1 MKALVLSSGGV
12 DSTTAL
18 ALAVSRYG
26 KDNVIALSVSYGQKH
41 DKEIQA
47 AKAVSAFYGVEQLFL
62 DLSKIFQYSNC
73 SLLQQSTEEIPE
85 ESYAKQIEKTEGEKP
100 VSTYVP
106 FRNGLF
112 LSSAASIALSKD
124 CRVIL
129 YGAHADDSAGFAY
142 PDCSPVFND
151 AMNQAIFEGSGHQL
165 KVEVPFVN
173 MTKAEVVKMGLDLNV
188 PYELTWSCYEGKDE
202 PCGKCGTC
210 IDRAAAFAA
219 NGVSDPAI
227 KQKLEKAMREK
238 ENLTLLGN
246 QQNNYE
252 TDYNPDLLETFVNK
266 HPENDYFV
274 KFNCPEFTSLCPITG
289 QPDFANIIISY
300 VPGERMVES
309 KSLKLYLFSFR
320 NHGDFHEDCVNVIMK
335 DLIKLMEPKYIEVWG
350 KFTPRGGISI
360 DPYCNYGKPGTKWE
374 DVAFNRMAN
383 HDMYPEKVDNR

>member
-124 CRVIL
+124 CSVIL

-142 PDCSPVFND
+142 PDCSPMFND

-165 KVEVPFVN
+165 KVEAPFVN
-173 MTKAEVVKMGLDLNV
+173 MTKAEVVKMGLELNA
-188 PYELTWSCYEGKDE
+188 PYELTWSCYEGKDV

>member
-85 ESYAKQIEKTEGEKP
+85 ESYARQIEKTEGEKP

-124 CRVIL
+124 CSVIL

-142 PDCSPVFND
+142 PDCSPMFND

-165 KVEVPFVN
+165 KVEAPFVN
-173 MTKAEVVKMGLDLNV
+173 MTKAEVVKMGLELNA
-188 PYELTWSCYEGKDE
+188 PYELTWSCYEGKDV